1 MMVLFPLFHLMSA
14 VALYFIPLILLSG
27 VLLLSL
33 SQRQYHSHVSPPRS
47 GSPES
52 DLSQQALSLSSQDG
66 ITDTGPNLKYVRRNL
81 RRQVLRT
88 KITPDMVKRAIQL
101 YDLEESYTS
110 QSPEA
115 MAELECL
122 FGINNLNLQ
131 WPSENFSIDDD
142 CGQN

>member
-1 MMVLFPLFHLMSA
+1 MSA

-33 SQRQYHSHVSPPRS
+33 SQRQYHSHVSPPGS

-52 DLSQQALSLSSQDG
+52 DLSQQALSLSNQDG

-88 KITPDMVKRAIQL
+88 QITPDMVKRAIQL

>member
-1 MMVLFPLFHLMSA
+1 
-14 VALYFIPLILLSG
+14 
-27 VLLLSL
+27 
-33 SQRQYHSHVSPPRS
+33 
-47 GSPES
+47 
-52 DLSQQALSLSSQDG
+52 
-66 ITDTGPNLKYVRRNL
+66 
-81 RRQVLRT
+81 
-88 KITPDMVKRAIQL
+88 MVKRAIQL